1 MSDMKIESIETIPV
15 RVALDRT
22 YRGSYYHM
30 PNRCTVVTRIKI
42 SAGIIGEAYNA
53 DTDIEQAEILTIIE
67 RELAPALL
75 GQDAFN
81 IERNWETMNKVTRD
95 QLRDRRI
102 AIQAMAC
109 VDTALWDAIGKA
121 VDQPLYR
128 LWGGYRDAIPMIGI
142 GGYYEEPG
150 MPSIE
155 DEVEAFLNDGMVGMK
170 FKIGGRS
177 PEVDAGRLKRAVDAA
192 PDGWTFIVDANQGY
206 VYREAVQFVKL
217 ASEFVDLRWFEE
229 PCRWP
234 DDRFAMR
241 DMRMTGV
248 PVAAG
253 QSEISHAGARDLM
266 TEGSIDVCN
275 FDGSWGGGPTEWL
288 RVAATAMLFNVEL
301 GHHEE
306 PQLASH
312 LLASQPHSTYVE
324 AFHQER
330 DPIFWQ
336 MLANR
341 PELKDG
347 LFTLPSG
354 PGLGWELDAAFIEK
368 YRADR

>member
-30 PNRCTVVTRIKI
+30 PNRCTVVTRITT
-42 SAGIIGEAYNA
+42 SAGIVGEAYNA

-121 VDQPLYR
+121 VNQPLYR

-155 DEVEAFLNDGMVGMK
+155 DEVDAFLNDGMVGMK

-177 PEVDAGRLKRAVDAA
+177 PEVDAQRLKRAVDAA
-192 PDGWTFIVDANQGY
+192 PEGWTFVVDANQGY

-241 DMRMTGV
+241 DIRMTGV

-354 PGLGWELDAAFIEK
+354 PGLGWELDADFIEM

>member
-192 PDGWTFIVDANQGY
+192 PDGWTFIVR
-206 VYREAVQFVKL
+206 RE
-217 ASEFVDLRWFEE
+217 
-229 PCRWP
+229 
-234 DDRFAMR
+234 
-241 DMRMTGV
+241 
-248 PVAAG
+248 
-253 QSEISHAGARDLM
+253 
-266 TEGSIDVCN
+266 
-275 FDGSWGGGPTEWL
+275 
-288 RVAATAMLFNVEL
+288 
-301 GHHEE
+301 
-306 PQLASH
+306 
-312 LLASQPHSTYVE
+312 
-324 AFHQER
+324 
-330 DPIFWQ
+330 
-336 MLANR
+336 
-341 PELKDG
+341 
-347 LFTLPSG
+347 
-354 PGLGWELDAAFIEK
+354 PGLCV
-368 YRADR
+368 